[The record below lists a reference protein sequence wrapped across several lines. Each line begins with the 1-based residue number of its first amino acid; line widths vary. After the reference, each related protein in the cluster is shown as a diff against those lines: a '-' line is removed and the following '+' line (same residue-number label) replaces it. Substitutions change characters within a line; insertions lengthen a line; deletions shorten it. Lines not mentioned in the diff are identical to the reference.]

1 MQIRRLS
8 NRRQFL
14 GLSALGAGALLAAC
28 ASPASPTAAPTP
40 SAPTAPAKGGAD
52 VPKPAADVPA
62 PAATKPAAQSAPAP
76 TTASSPAAPATA
88 APAAAAATS
97 AGAQPAS
104 GSVLPPELMPG
115 SPNRP
120 KGWTTILPPAQKGT
134 PVKPPITITSSR
146 RTDQGTKFAK
156 GDTLDNSPFTRM
168 VKELFG
174 IEWKVAW
181 TWVTADDAL
190 QKYNLSMAG
199 GQVPDFL
206 ETVPT
211 TIFVQMLQANL
222 LKDITDIYEAE
233 ADPTIYKKPLEYGDG
248 LAWSY
253 AQVKGRK
260 YGIPRVALAAQDD
273 KVLWIRQ
280 DWLEKLKLS
289 PPTTLDELANVA
301 REFVKAQ
308 LGQGAPGT
316 TVGLN
321 FGGKDSMWGSWYSS
335 VDPIFGAHGVM
346 PGSWTKEGDGLTLDT
361 LRPQVKEPLTLLA
374 QWYKDRLIP
383 EDYFSRDSFD
393 AAKRVQGNQTG
404 LHFSPF
410 FGASFGGLDS
420 VKNDPN
426 ARWTFTRIPAG
437 PGGRRGTAWTNPF
450 TPNPFT
456 FRKGVDDA
464 VAAAVIKQGNWLA
477 ELTQNPERRFH
488 GWEGHQYEW
497 EGEAV
502 KPTDIGWNKWFFGTI
517 GGAGGGGTDPLRE
530 YKMAKAVEEW
540 TKIPKERRDAWQLY
554 ATEDPAGLA
563 GLGRRAQIHIV
574 DHMETDGVKNLFTTL
589 PTATMVSNQAT
600 LQKLEREAYANIIT
614 GQKPVASFDEFV
626 AQYRRLGGDKIV
638 QEVNEWWKSRGK

>member
-14 GLSALGAGALLAAC
+14 RLSAAGAAVLLAAC
-28 ASPASPTAAPTP
+28 APPPTPTAPPPAAAP
-40 SAPTAPAKGGAD
+40 APTAP
-52 VPKPAADVPA
+52 PEP
-62 PAATKPAAQSAPAP
+62 TKPAAAAQGVPSTAAAAATTAAAP
-76 TTASSPAAPATA
+76 TTAAATA
-88 APAAAAATS
+88 APAGAAAAKPAS
-97 AGAQPAS
+97 PQLAS

-120 KGWTTILPPAQKGT
+120 KGWATVLPPAQKGM
-134 PVKPPITITSSR
+134 PARPPITITASR

-156 GDTLDNSPFTRM
+156 GDTLENNPFTRM

-199 GQVPDFL
+199 GQMPDFL

-222 LKDITDIYEAE
+222 LKDITDVYEAE

-273 KVLWIRQ
+273 KILWIRQ

-346 PGSWTKEGDGLTLDT
+346 PGSWTREGEGLMLDT
-361 LRPQVKEPLTLLA
+361 IRPQVKEPLAMLV
-374 QWYKDRLIP
+374 QWYKERLIP

-393 AAKRVQGNQTG
+393 AAKRVQGNQAG
-404 LHFSPF
+404 LHFSPSF
-410 FGASFGGLDS
+410 SASFGGLDS
-420 VKNDPN
+420 VKNDPS
-426 ARWTFTRIPAG
+426 ARWTFARIPTG
-437 PGGRRGTAWTNPF
+437 PTGKRGTAWTNPF
-450 TPNPFT
+450 RPEPFS
-456 FRKGVDDA
+456 FRKGLDDN
-464 VAAAVIKQGNWLA
+464 VVAAVIKQGNWMA
-477 ELTQNPERRFH
+477 ELTQTPERRFH
-488 GWEGHQYEW
+488 GWEGYQYEW
-497 EGEAV
+497 EGETV
-502 KPTDIGWNKWFFGTI
+502 KPTDIGWNKWCFGTI

-530 YKMAKAVEEW
+530 YKMAKAVEDW
-540 TKIPKERRDAWQLY
+540 STIPKERRDAWQLY
-554 ATEDPAGLA
+554 ATEDPMGLA

-574 DHMETDGVKNLFTTL
+574 DHMETDGIKNLFTTL
-589 PTATMVSNQAT
+589 PTPTMVSNQAT

-614 GQKPVASFDEFV
+614 GQKPVGSFDEFV
-626 AQYRRLGGDKIV
+626 AQYRRLGGDRIV

>member
-1 MQIRRLS
+1 MQIRKATNRREFLRLS
-8 NRRQFL
+8 
-14 GLSALGAGALLAAC
+14 AVGAGAVLLDAC
-28 ASPASPTAAPTP
+28 AQPAPPTPTSAPAPTPAPPPAAAPTAAPTQAP
-40 SAPTAPAKGGAD
+40 AKPTEPSAPAPKPTSAPTA
-52 VPKPAADVPA
+52 
-62 PAATKPAAQSAPAP
+62 AP
-76 TTASSPAAPATA
+76 T
-88 APAAAAATS
+88 AAAAKPTASALPS
-97 AGAQPAS
+97 AGNI
-104 GSVLPPELMPG
+104 LPPELMPG
-115 SPNRP
+115 SPSRP
-120 KGWTTILPPAQKGT
+120 KGWATILPPLPKGMPAK
-134 PVKPPITITSSR
+134 PVITITSSR

-168 VKELFG
+168 VKEAFG

-190 QKYNLSMAG
+190 QKYNLAMAS
-199 GQVPDFL
+199 GQLPDL
-206 ETVPT
+206 METVPT

-222 LKDITDIYEAE
+222 LKDITDVYDAE
-233 ADPTIYKKPLEYGDG
+233 ADPEIYKKPLEYGDG

-273 KVLWIRQ
+273 KILWIRQ
-280 DWLEKLKLS
+280 DWLEKLRLS
-289 PPTTLDELANVA
+289 APATLDELANVA

-308 LGQGAPGT
+308 LGQGASGT

-346 PGSWTKEGDGLTLDT
+346 PGSWTKEGDGLMLDT
-361 LRPQVKEPLTLLA
+361 IRPQVKEPLAVLA
-374 QWYKDRLIP
+374 QWYKERLIP

-393 AAKRVQGNQTG
+393 AAKRVQGNQAG

-410 FGASFGGLDS
+410 FAASFGGLDS

-426 ARWTFTRIPAG
+426 ARWMFARIPSG
-437 PGGRRGTAWTNPF
+437 PSGKRGTAWTNPF
-450 TPNPFT
+450 RPEPFC
-456 FRKGVDDA
+456 FRKGTDDK
-464 VAAAVIKQGNWLA
+464 VVAAVIQQGNWLA

-488 GWEGHQYEW
+488 GWEGYQYEW
-497 EGEAV
+497 EGDTV

-530 YKMAKAVEEW
+530 YKLAKAVEEW
-540 TKIPKERRDAWQLY
+540 TKIPKEKRDAWQIY
-554 ATEDPAGLA
+554 ATEDPMGLA

-574 DHMETDGVKNLFTTL
+574 DHMETDGIKNLFTTL
-589 PTATMVSNQAT
+589 PTPTIVSNQAT

-614 GQKPVASFDEFV
+614 GQKPVSSFDEFV
-626 AQYRRLGGDKIV
+626 AQYRRLGGDKIM
-638 QEVNEWWKSRGK
+638 QEVNEWWKSRAK